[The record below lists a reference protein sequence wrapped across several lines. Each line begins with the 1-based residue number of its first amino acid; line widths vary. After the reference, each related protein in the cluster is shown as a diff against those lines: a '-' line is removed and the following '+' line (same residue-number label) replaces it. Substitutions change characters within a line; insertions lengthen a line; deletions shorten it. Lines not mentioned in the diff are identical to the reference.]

1 MVRTVRSLP
10 NANSSLVG
18 ATDRVVFDGLLGL
31 IVREDPFALSWDGL
45 GEERI
50 MDLGRK
56 GETSGSG
63 MIASSASAE

>member
-1 MVRTVRSLP
+1 MVRTVRSLL

-45 GEERI
+45 G
-50 MDLGRK
+50 G
-56 GETSGSG
+56 GENY
-63 MIASSASAE
+63 